1 MKRKISPAIVSV
13 LLIASLCSCQKSA
26 QYKAAKPVVSNARE
40 AASLGLKTFPAMI
53 NEKNFSAMG
62 FRSVSEV
69 RQARLGEPMK
79 VFTVRLDKLMKYQ
92 DGIKADTLLEKANSQ
107 VMYPLTVNS
116 EARCSITVAL
126 RKEQWVVTQFGS
138 SSLTQL
144 VSSARRASVEK
155 TRLPLSA
162 YMIIQ
167 VNALN
172 MVFVGHQDR
181 ETNEL
186 MLTPVEDYPNLE
198 LRMGSSQPAT
208 EVFQK
213 LVPLAQGHNG
223 LPT

>member
-1 MKRKISPAIVSV
+1 MKRKFSPIILAV
-13 LLIASLCSCQKSA
+13 LLIVSLCSCQKSA
-26 QYKAAKPVVSNARE
+26 QYKATKPVAKDARE

-53 NEKNFSAMG
+53 NENNFRAMG

-79 VFTVRLDKLMKYQ
+79 VFTVRLDKLMKYE
-92 DGIKADTLLEKANSQ
+92 DGIEADTILEKANNQ
-107 VMYPLTVNS
+107 VMYPIIVNS

-126 RKEQWVVTQFGS
+126 RKEQWVVAQFGS

-144 VSSARRASVEK
+144 VSSARRASVEE

-162 YMIIQ
+162 YMVIQ

-186 MLTPVEDYPNLE
+186 MLTPVVDYPNLK
-198 LRMGSSQPAT
+198 LRMGSSQSAT
-208 EVFQK
+208 EVFKK